1 MIFLILKIYVFSHH
15 PDLWRDLTLNDA
27 IHGINYVKTWKDT
40 YSQMKCP
47 QAPLHEPIVV
57 VGMYSDLLHR
67 SWASRM
73 CDLTTACPGFYNPCE
88 VPRVARSDLSVD
100 QFLSLYESKNRPV
113 IITGIV
119 TEWSAYKKWG
129 NWEYLEE
136 KSGNKTFRAT
146 SATASLAAQFTLS
159 QYRKYCESAKEE
171 APLYFF
177 DRDFLKSIGSIDY
190 NVPEYFDPAAS
201 HGTDLFR
208 LFGEHGRPDHR
219 WLIIGPKR
227 SGSMFHIDPNQTHA
241 WNAAIK
247 GRKKWIFY
255 PPGVTP
261 PGVMASLDGADVTM
275 PISTGE
281 WLLSFW
287 SFHLLAKQDPDPSR
301 RPIECILYPGELI
314 FVPHNWWHMV
324 INLDESIALTYNYLS
339 STNLSDC
346 LYFLKHKLD
355 QISGV
360 RDRYGE
366 AVQPDN
372 MYNSLL
378 EQLNYFYPH
387 FLQNS
392 LSQIESKEN
401 SIQKVTILTST
412 KKLKRKANAISGEC
426 KNNIEEYSSVGI
438 DTVNENNF
446 QIDRKDDNN
455 FSGLNSFS
463 FSFF

>member
-1 MIFLILKIYVFSHH
+1 MV
-15 PDLWRDLTLNDA
+15 
-27 IHGINYVKTWKDT
+27 
-40 YSQMKCP
+40 CP
-47 QAPLHEPIVV
+47 QAPLHNPIVV
-57 VGMYSDLLHR
+57 AGVYSDLLHR

-88 VPRVARSDLSVD
+88 VPRVSRSKMPVEH
-100 QFLSLYESKNRPV
+100 FLLIYESKNKPV
-113 IITGIV
+113 IITDIV
-119 TEWSAYKKWG
+119 TEWTAYKMWG

-146 SATASLAAQFTLS
+146 SATASLAAQFSLS

-177 DRDFLKSIGSIDY
+177 DRDFLNSIGVSSDY
-190 NVPEYFDPAAS
+190 DIPEYFDPIAD

-208 LFGEHGRPDHR
+208 LFGEHRRPDYR

-261 PGVMASLDGADVTM
+261 PGVIASMDGADVTM

-287 SFHLLAKQDPDPSR
+287 SFHLLAKQDPDPSK
-301 RPIECILYPGELI
+301 RPMECILHPGELI

-339 STNLSDC
+339 STNLVDC

-366 AVQPDN
+366 AIQPDN

-378 EQLNYFYPH
+378 EELNKFYPNLLH
-387 FLQNS
+387 NS
-392 LSQIESKEN
+392 LLHLEAKEKSSQKL
-401 SIQKVTILTST
+401 SILKST
-412 KKLKRKANAISGEC
+412 KKIKRKAIEISCEEEC
-426 KNNIEEYSSVGI
+426 QRC
-438 DTVNENNF
+438 ENNSLVALDITD
-446 QIDRKDDNN
+446 QNHGQVDKKDNGI
-455 FSGLNSFS
+455 FSDHDSFL